1 METTQNR
8 GTQGRPVLSGWVTF
22 AGAMAAIVGIWN
34 ALSGIA
40 AIAEDDQ
47 TEALAEVMYGVD
59 ITAWGW
65 FWLVIGILQVI
76 AAGLILVRN
85 PIGQILGVIWAT
97 ISASL
102 AVFAIFVAPLWAL
115 GVLAIDVVVIWAL
128 IAYSDEF
135 GTG

>member
-22 AGAMAAIVGIWN
+22 AGAMAAIVGIWHV
-34 ALSGIA
+34 LSGIA
-40 AIAEDDQ
+40 AIAEDDR
-47 TEALAEVMYGVD
+47 TEDLAEVLYGVD

>member
-34 ALSGIA
+34 LLSGIA

-47 TEALAEVMYGVD
+47 TEELAEVLYGID
-59 ITAWGW
+59 IGVWGW
-65 FWLVIGILQVI
+65 FWLIVGILQVI
-76 AAGLILVRN
+76 TAWLIFIRN
-85 PIGQILGVIWAT
+85 PIGQILGVLFAT

-115 GVLAIDVVVIWAL
+115 GVLAIDVAVIWAL
-128 IAYSDEF
+128 IAYSEEF

>member
-1 METTQNR
+1 
-8 GTQGRPVLSGWVTF
+8 
-22 AGAMAAIVGIWN
+22 MAAIVGIWHV
-34 ALSGIA
+34 LSGIA
-40 AIAEDDQ
+40 AIAEDDR
-47 TEALAEVMYGVD
+47 TEDLAEVLYGVD